1 MLSPTAAVL
10 AHTNPVPDQSF
21 ASSSD
26 WPVSLGSA
34 LDGTAGLGV
43 LRIGGGSAL
52 HRLDDSQGNLAGT
65 IAGGAITAI
74 AAWASPALSRRH
86 PRPMPYFFWCGLLW
100 PRGFLAPE
108 PLKKLLEPRAGE
120 RILELG
126 PGIGVHAIPVAAVL
140 APDGRLDVLD
150 IQPQMLDRLARRAA
164 KAGEI
169 NIVAIGDVQHL
180 PYPAASFDGAYLID
194 ALGEMPNPPAVLREL
209 RRVLKPAGRLVVG
222 EHFVDPDFTPLGP
235 LKDQAREAGF
245 RFERRTGPIVV
256 YLARFGVSRPQP
268 QGIDGRAVNPSGQ
281 SGGRRAR
288 FAETL
293 GGLTRTGA
301 LRGSDSCRR
310 APRTRRSRYPSHCS
324 SECRSTALCR
334 RAPKTARY
342 LSVWRA
348 NRSADQFRTAAA
360 SPPDLRGGRS

>member
-1 MLSPTAAVL
+1 MGPQDWVF
-10 AHTNPVPDQSF
+10 F
-21 ASSSD
+21 ASAAA
-26 WPVSLGSA
+26 A
-34 LDGTAGLGV
+34 LFTV
-43 LRIGGGSAL
+43 WVTVR
-52 HRLDDSQGNLAGT
+52 GNLAGT
-65 IAGGAITAI
+65 IAGVAITAI
-74 AAWASPALSRRH
+74 AAWASHALSRRH
-86 PRPMPYFFWCGLLW
+86 PRPMPYFFWWGLLW

-150 IQPQMLDRLARRAA
+150 IQQQMLDRLARRAA
-164 KAGEI
+164 KAGVI
-169 NIVAIGDVQHL
+169 NIAATIGDVQHL

-222 EHFVDPDFTPLGP
+222 EHFVDPDFTSLGR

-268 QGIDGRAVNPSGQ
+268 
-281 SGGRRAR
+281 
-288 FAETL
+288 
-293 GGLTRTGA
+293 
-301 LRGSDSCRR
+301 
-310 APRTRRSRYPSHCS
+310 
-324 SECRSTALCR
+324 
-334 RAPKTARY
+334 
-342 LSVWRA
+342 
-348 NRSADQFRTAAA
+348 
-360 SPPDLRGGRS
+360 

>member
-1 MLSPTAAVL
+1 MGPQDWVF
-10 AHTNPVPDQSF
+10 F
-21 ASSSD
+21 ASAAA
-26 WPVSLGSA
+26 A
-34 LDGTAGLGV
+34 LLTV
-43 LRIGGGSAL
+43 WVTVR
-52 HRLDDSQGNLAGT
+52 GNLAGT
-65 IAGGAITAI
+65 IAGVAITAI
-74 AAWASPALSRRH
+74 AARASHALSRRH
-86 PRPMPYFFWCGLLW
+86 PRPMPYFFWWGLLW

-150 IQPQMLDRLARRAA
+150 IQQQMLDRLARRAA
-164 KAGEI
+164 KAGVI
-169 NIVAIGDVQHL
+169 NIIATIGDVQHL

-222 EHFVDPDFTPLGP
+222 EHFVDPDFTSLGR

-256 YLARFGVSRPQP
+256 YWLASAFLDRNRRSRLSDAQLRLARRGPRCLGAAVSHAA
-268 QGIDGRAVNPSGQ
+268 IDGRAVNPSGQ

-293 GGLTRTGA
+293 GGPLAGEAQRSHRARVRLPRRRGCGTSASTICGTR
-301 LRGSDSCRR
+301 S
-310 APRTRRSRYPSHCS
+310 PHCCCS
-324 SECRSTALCR
+324 
-334 RAPKTARY
+334 
-342 LSVWRA
+342 RA
-348 NRSADQFRTAAA
+348 NRSST
-360 SPPDLRGGRS
+360 